1 MSPISSRRKRG
12 LLIGFGLMSAAA
24 LVAFG
29 TTRARHRR
37 QPEALETPPGEG
49 PADAAA
55 PVEPTLLERAREMA
69 QAAWLLVTQRRPNDA

>member
-1 MSPISSRRKRG
+1 LSPISSRRKRG

-29 TTRARHRR
+29 TSRARTRHRPTD
-37 QPEALETPPGEG
+37 PESQNGDG
-49 PADAAA
+49 PAAETAAS
-55 PVEPTLLERAREMA
+55 EPTLLERAREMA

>member
-29 TTRARHRR
+29 TSKARSKRR
-37 QPEALETPPGEG
+37 PADPESQNGDGPAPEAE
-49 PADAAA
+49 AA
-55 PVEPTLLERAREMA
+55 EPTLMERAREMM
-69 QAAWLLVTQRRPNDA
+69 QAAWLLVTHRRPNDS